1 MKKCSKCGGV
11 YPLTTTYWNRDKTN
25 KGGFHNYCK
34 ECRHKQRTD
43 AYHNNGGKELA
54 KQHYQNNNT
63 PWIVASLNKRGYPNL
78 TTKQLERII
87 LNFTNSKGLQEC
99 AYCKRELINDS
110 MRHIDHFVPYSKEQS
125 SPLTNLIV
133 ACKYCNRSKAHDEF
147 KEWYRNQYFYDAI
160 REAKLLE
167 YVEGK
172 RLKRFYT

>member
-34 ECRHKQRTD
+34 E
-43 AYHNNGGKELA
+43 
-54 KQHYQNNNT
+54 
-63 PWIVASLNKRGYPNL
+63 
-78 TTKQLERII
+78 
-87 LNFTNSKGLQEC
+87 
-99 AYCKRELINDS
+99 
-110 MRHIDHFVPYSKEQS
+110 
-125 SPLTNLIV
+125 
-133 ACKYCNRSKAHDEF
+133 
-147 KEWYRNQYFYDAI
+147 WYRNQYFYDAI